1 MSCLII
7 ACYLLSK
14 FPNKGLLHYLL
25 VGSCEYSDVHTYLL
39 QVTWTLRENIFS
51 SMKIMPPGPP
61 LLPNILYGQPPRV
74 LAATTITHEMDNLA
88 ISNNT
93 NISSSPVVP
102 SSEVKVHYIY
112 HLFKRWQ
119 WDLSISVVYIAVFIW
134 THSNYVYE
142 KPSRRCRI

>member
-1 MSCLII
+1 
-7 ACYLLSK
+7 
-14 FPNKGLLHYLL
+14 
-25 VGSCEYSDVHTYLL
+25 
-39 QVTWTLRENIFS
+39 
-51 SMKIMPPGPP
+51 MKIMPPGPP

-142 KPSRRCRI
+142 KPSRRCRIQQELRTWKVGIMNLIIVVLDILSLLLGAFWFNIWNGKGN